1 MKCSVGIMLCVRKI
15 YGEKSVEGGWNEVC
29 MLKGVEAD
37 RKQIYCTCR
46 PRNKVNP
53 PIWRKRKIR

>member
-1 MKCSVGIMLCVRKI
+1 MLCVRKI

-53 PIWRKRKIR
+53 PIWRKRKIM